1 MNLEDLYKLAGVV
14 KSAEPTE
21 VQADT
26 PVQEQPMDDNQGM
39 RALIAL
45 VTPEQLNKLTG
56 EAPVEEEGFANSG
69 DEYAGEPEE
78 YKGPLGSPAD
88 LSLRRYLDAN
98 GQPVHVEENVYPDH
112 KVEDITEAWKEYKID
127 EKKAKPDYIDI
138 DGDGDKKESMKKAAK
153 DKKAK
158 ADDSVEEA
166 KVEEEPNEGNAFTGA
181 MAGKKKGEKFTVGGK
196 TFTKE
201 QQRLAQLA
209 GMQVD
214 EAPFPGEYDYSDDKY
229 DADGAV
235 TGVAN
240 GDVDLRFAKWSKDTP
255 SELMA
260 VINKLNLTP
269 DEAWQMGNRD
279 NFADVDIV
287 VDYHDKFLDRFD
299 DSGMSDDE
307 RSEAI
312 DIDGGTAWMDS
323 PEHDALY
330 RDVINPLCKAMGME
344 GGNVEECGQ
353 ALMKYIDDTPPQ
365 ESVELNDLRKL
376 AGV

>member
-26 PVQEQPMDDNQGM
+26 PVQEQPMDDNLGM

-45 VTPEQLNKLTG
+45 VTPEQLNKLQG
-56 EAPVEEEGFANSG
+56 NAPVEEEGFANSG

-78 YKGPLGSPAD
+78 YKGTLGSPAD

-98 GQPVHVEENVYPDH
+98 GQPVHVDETKVYEDH
-112 KVEDITEAWKEYKID
+112 KVEDITEAWNEYKA
-127 EKKAKPDYIDI
+127 EP
-138 DGDGDKKESMKKAAK
+138 
-153 DKKAK
+153 
-158 ADDSVEEA
+158 VEEQ
-166 KVEEEPNEGNAFTGA
+166 KVAEEPNEANKFIKAKIDAEKDGEDSFTVD
-181 MAGKKKGEKFTVGGK
+181 GKKYKVKDSADLD
-196 TFTKE
+196 
-201 QQRLAQLA
+201 RLRQLA
-209 GMQVD
+209 GSQQVD

-235 TGVAN
+235 TGVAD

-255 SELMA
+255 SQLMA

-279 NFADVDIV
+279 NMADVDIV
-287 VDYHDKFLDRFD
+287 VDYHDKFTDRFD
-299 DSGMSDDE
+299 TSGMSDDE
-307 RSEAI
+307 ITDAI

-330 RDVINPLCKAMGME
+330 DEVINPLCQAMGME

-365 ESVELNDLRKL
+365 ESTEINDLRKL
-376 AGV
+376 AGI

>member
-26 PVQEQPMDDNQGM
+26 PVQEQPINPREDMK
-39 RALIAL
+39 ALIAL
-45 VTPEQLNKLTG
+45 VTPEQLNQITG

-69 DEYAGEPEE
+69 DEHAGEPEE

-98 GQPVHVEENVYPDH
+98 GQPVHVEENVYADH
-112 KVEDITEAWKEYKID
+112 KVEDITEAWNEYKTD
-127 EKKAKPDYIDI
+127 PVAEV
-138 DGDGDKKESMKKAAK
+138 KKEL
-153 DKKAK
+153 
-158 ADDSVEEA
+158 
-166 KVEEEPNEGNAFTGA
+166 EEEPNEGNEFSGA
-181 MAGKKKGEKFTVGGK
+181 LAQAKKDGKKEFKVGDK
-196 TFTKE
+196 TYKVESEETS
-201 QQRLAQLA
+201 RLKKLA
-209 GMQVD
+209 GTQQVD
-214 EAPFPGEYDYSDDKY
+214 EAPVPGEYDYSDDKY

-235 TGVAN
+235 TGVN
-240 GDVDLRFAKWSKDTP
+240 DRDVDLRFAKWSEDTP
-255 SELMA
+255 SEVMM

-307 RSEAI
+307 RTEAI

-330 RDVINPLCKAMGME
+330 RDIINPLCKAMGME

-365 ESVELNDLRKL
+365 ESAEISDLRTL
-376 AGV
+376 AGI